1 MDRLTEVI
9 HDDWEHSRL
18 LDVDER
24 AVESGGEREF
34 EAQLTKADSMLD
46 FAKRDQITLLVRG
59 DQSVLRDQCRVSG
72 FAVGVSAGF
81 PNHKAPQPSLEFQY
95 RRLKIDKREF

>member
-24 AVESGGEREF
+24 AVESGKREF
-34 EAQLTKADSMLD
+34 EAELTKADSMLD
-46 FAKRDQITLLVRG
+46 FAK
-59 DQSVLRDQCRVSG
+59 
-72 FAVGVSAGF
+72 
-81 PNHKAPQPSLEFQY
+81 
-95 RRLKIDKREF
+95 

>member
-1 MDRLTEVI
+1 VVGRLTEVI

-24 AVESGGEREF
+24 AVESGEEREF

-59 DQSVLRDQCRVSG
+59 DQSVLR
-72 FAVGVSAGF
+72 A
-81 PNHKAPQPSLEFQY
+81 
-95 RRLKIDKREF
+95 RLKRSRTSSQTHAARDRQWDLLCDS

>member
-1 MDRLTEVI
+1 MADRLTEVI

-24 AVESGGEREF
+24 AVESGEEREF

-59 DQSVLRDQCRVSG
+59 DQSVLRDQFRV
-72 FAVGVSAGF
+72 VSLSRIEA
-81 PNHKAPQPSLEFQY
+81 QSLFGYEVLGGGGRPGPRQQS
-95 RRLKIDKREF
+95 